1 MLAQPIKRAVFSRR
15 AAACLLSE
23 GLAAGRAARPL
34 HQKAAAS
41 LSLRGTQLQTARQF
55 FNFSTKADALHLQI
69 PADIERPEY
78 AEDGEPAEAVSQ
90 QPRIYD
96 EEEIVRARF
105 AGRLARKMLDFA
117 NSLAVQPDKYTTD
130 QIDTLTR
137 EEIAKHRAYPSPLN
151 YRGFPK
157 SICTSVNEV
166 VCHGIP
172 NDRVVRKGDMVSIDI
187 SLYVDGFH
195 GDNCGTVICGGEG
208 DSDKDA
214 DAGRLIA
221 ATQEA
226 LDMAVALCRPG
237 ACISDIGAAIDDVA
251 KERGYAVVHEF
262 CGHGTGELLHMPP
275 FVRHFRN
282 RFKVPMQPGMVFTI
296 EPIFVERS
304 RRMTMW
310 RDGWSA
316 ATMDGGRG
324 AQFEHEV
331 LITEEGFE
339 VLTVPE

>member
-1 MLAQPIKRAVFSRR
+1 MQPMKKLLLSRR
-15 AAACLLSE
+15 AAACLASE
-23 GLAAGRAARPL
+23 GLGAARNTPRSQL
-34 HQKAAAS
+34 QKLAVS
-41 LSLRGTQLQTARQF
+41 VRGAQLQTARQF

-78 AEDGEPAEAVSQ
+78 AEDGEPAEATSQ
-90 QPRIYD
+90 RPRIYD

-117 NSLAVQPDKYTTD
+117 NSLAVQPDKYTTN
-130 QIDTLTR
+130 QIDALTR
-137 EEIAKHRAYPSPLN
+137 EEIARHGAYPSPLN

-172 NDRVVRKGDMVSIDI
+172 DDRMVRRGDLVSIDI
-187 SLYVDGFH
+187 SLYLNGMH
-195 GDNCGTVICGGEG
+195 GDNCGSVICGGQG
-208 DSDKDA
+208 GSAKDVA
-214 DAGRLIA
+214 AGKLIA

-226 LDMAVALCRPG
+226 LDKAVALCRPG
-237 ACISDIGAAIDDVA
+237 ACVSELGAVIDEVA
-251 KERGYAVVHEF
+251 KERGFAVVHEF

-282 RFKVPMQPGMVFTI
+282 GFKVPMQPGMLFTI

-304 RRMTMW
+304 RRMTVW

-331 LITEEGFE
+331 LITEDGCE